1 MLCTTWYLCLAAFD
15 LYFLP
20 FCFYSHVLLEILT
33 TMLHALLGNT
43 RYAWLMFS
51 LFYCVLLLYFP
62 PYYLPN
68 VFFSQTVDTYY
79 RRCSSAGYLGNV
91 SVPLLCV
98 NALDDPVC
106 TREAIPWDECR
117 WSCFC
122 YVNECLLYLV
132 LVPDFIYLSFIGQ
145 IKMLYWPQ

>member
-1 MLCTTWYLCLAAFD
+1 MIDVFT
-15 LYFLP
+15 
-20 FCFYSHVLLEILT
+20 FY
-33 TMLHALLGNT
+33 
-43 RYAWLMFS
+43 R
-51 LFYCVLLLYFP
+51 VLLLYFST
-62 PYYLPN
+62 YYLPN

-117 WSCFC
+117 WSCFY
-122 YVNECLLYLV
+122 YVNECLLHLV
-132 LVPDFIYLSFIGQ
+132 LVPDFIYLSFIGR